1 MGHII
6 FSIGAA
12 RSGKSTK
19 WKQWL
24 KEPCSILNE
33 GLNKV
38 VVCADE
44 VRLAYHGER
53 FLANEEKKVHEYC
66 DIMIKTLMRGPYF
79 IGIDETNST
88 IKSVRKWLRLDPTA
102 EYFFVDTPIEEC
114 LRRAKESKT
123 EDLFLP
129 IHRMFDNLQNLVNY
143 GASVNFKHRVV
154 INKEN
159 VGAAVEKIR
168 QEVIAEKSNGY

>member
-1 MGHII
+1 MNSGKLLIM
-6 FSIGAA
+6 IGMA
-12 RSGKSTK
+12 RAGKSTK
-19 WKQWL
+19 VQELL
-24 KEPCSILNE
+24 KIPDPE
-33 GLNKV
+33 GRNKV
-38 VVCADE
+38 FICADE
-44 VRLAYHGER
+44 IRLCYHGQR
-53 FLANEEKKVHEYC
+53 FLAQEEKKVHEYC
-66 DIMIKTLMRGPYF
+66 DIMIKTLFRTGFYC
-79 IGIDETNST
+79 IIDETNST

-143 GASVNFKHRVV
+143 GAGVNFKHRVV

-168 QEVIAEKSNGY
+168 QEVIVEKKA